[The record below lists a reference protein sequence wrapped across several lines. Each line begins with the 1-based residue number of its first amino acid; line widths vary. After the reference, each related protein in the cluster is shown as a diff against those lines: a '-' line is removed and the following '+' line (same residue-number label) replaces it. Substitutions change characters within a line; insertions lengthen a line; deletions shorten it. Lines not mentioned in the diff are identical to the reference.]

1 MLKVKLKDIIGHQY
15 PWDPHSEHVKKSS
28 FFVFSMLLF
37 VLSCFFF
44 FSGLFVG
51 LFCSGYLS
59 CVCFL
64 VLVCFCGCLTFQVN
78 RKITFCDHQRLE
90 IRMTDS
96 TWAILHWACSFYHHA
111 YWLYNVGGGWDNLK
125 LLILRC
131 REIDSIWDCVW
142 CWFEV
147 SLRKTNF
154 DTAKTIA
161 CTFPSTGVIWKLHLN
176 IATVP
181 SRTRGNSSKKGSF
194 LNAFIK
200 HFQRLQLPMSFDV
213 LDHCISLT
221 ATFDVTNAK
230 MRIFWCC
237 QWLATRSQQKEM
249 AYCFTVTCANQK
261 DLSQWVDCN
270 FSAAYCTV
278 LRWWRKFKCPP
289 WRIDALLD
297 LGFVLVTKT
306 YPVTWQYVDSLHS
319 LTDWTLWHSGRC
331 LAQQ

>member
-1 MLKVKLKDIIGHQY
+1 
-15 PWDPHSEHVKKSS
+15 
-28 FFVFSMLLF
+28 MLLF
-37 VLSCFFF
+37 VLSCCVFFF
-44 FSGLFVG
+44 RFVCWFVLLFVLCLFFGLGLFLWLSDFSSESKDDVLRPSQTRNPYDWLNLSHSTLG
-51 LFCSGYLS
+51 LL
-59 CVCFL
+59 
-64 VLVCFCGCLTFQVN
+64 
-78 RKITFCDHQRLE
+78 I
-90 IRMTDS
+90 
-96 TWAILHWACSFYHHA
+96 A
-111 YWLYNVGGGWDNLK
+111 YWLCNVGGGCDNLK

-131 REIDSIWDCVW
+131 RETDSIWHCVW

-181 SRTRGNSSKKGSF
+181 SRTRGSSSKKGSF

-213 LDHCISLT
+213 LDHCISST

-230 MRIFWCC
+230 VRIFWCC

-261 DLSQWVDCN
+261 DLSQWFDCN
-270 FSAAYCTV
+270 FSAAYRTV

-297 LGFVLVTKT
+297 VGFVLVTKT
-306 YPVTWQYVDSLHS
+306 YPVTWQHVDSLHS
-319 LTDWTLWHSGRC
+319 QPDWTLWHSGRC